1 MKFNYNFIRMHAN
14 MTDICKFGKM
24 FEFTYTTPPS
34 RKKSQQINDY
44 RYINLLLSN
53 ANKKL
58 QIQKRSFTTQKNEAS
73 YHGFLRWPKPQETV
87 DLVTFTEE
95 ILNPNKTGLF
105 EGNFFWAGGQFDPLF
120 IFQLLTNLFAVFWK
134 WNMLTSSV
142 ISWCH

>member
-53 ANKKL
+53 VNKKL
-58 QIQKRSFTTQKNEAS
+58 QIQKRSFTTQKMKLS
-73 YHGFLRWPKPQETV
+73 IMDFLGDQSRRKLWIWSHLLKKFLTLIRLGFLR
-87 DLVTFTEE
+87 
-95 ILNPNKTGLF
+95 
-105 EGNFFWAGGQFDPLF
+105 
-120 IFQLLTNLFAVFWK
+120 
-134 WNMLTSSV
+134 
-142 ISWCH
+142 